1 MKDMGHLEGST
12 IGAPVHKT
20 HFLKKMSEKKTD
32 QSKRKGTSEFK
43 KSSPRM
49 QVIYLSLELWAGQWK
64 LVEKTSSERNLTVLF
79 YGNTLLDW
87 AVNSF

>member
-1 MKDMGHLEGST
+1 
-12 IGAPVHKT
+12 
-20 HFLKKMSEKKTD
+20 
-32 QSKRKGTSEFK
+32 
-43 KSSPRM
+43 M
-49 QVIYLSLELWAGQWK
+49 QVIYLSLELWAGRWK